1 MSNREPDGRSKVV
14 DFAKLGRAR
23 VQTLLDSGQSGWTPH
38 QQMQAREWVE
48 QVKDAQQAE
57 TAAQQAEALK
67 VACDTL
73 DVNRDGV
80 DVGRQTLQVSRDNL
94 SVGRI
99 MLWGTL
105 VGLVIAYLAWK
116 ATT

>member
-1 MSNREPDGRSKVV
+1 MSNREPDGRSKEI
-14 DFAKLGRAR
+14 DYDKLGP
-23 VQTLLDSGQSGWTPH
+23 VQVKALLESGQSHWTPH
-38 QQMQAREWVE
+38 QEFRARVWLE
-48 QVKDAQQAE
+48 KHNAAQQA
-57 TAAQQAEALK
+57 ASQAQQAEALK
-67 VACDTL
+67 VARDTL